1 MATPLWPERKNFL
14 NKLYVFKTRVCICE
28 RLLPIADGVIVVFL
42 TRASASYGEGEFTWT
57 CSPLTSHL
65 KPSFLMLS
73 LTRPAVVVFIAVVSL
88 EDTAN
93 ICILAL
99 PPL

>member
-1 MATPLWPERKNFL
+1 VPRCCAVTTGGDSVVPPVAR
-14 NKLYVFKTRVCICE
+14 RS
-28 RLLPIADGVIVVFL
+28 IVPYPHKQL
-42 TRASASYGEGEFTWT
+42 
-57 CSPLTSHL
+57 
-65 KPSFLMLS
+65 LMLS
-73 LTRPAVVVFIAVVSL
+73 LTRPAAVVFIAVVSL

>member
-1 MATPLWPERKNFL
+1 M
-14 NKLYVFKTRVCICE
+14 
-28 RLLPIADGVIVVFL
+28 L
-42 TRASASYGEGEFTWT
+42 TSH
-57 CSPLTSHL
+57 SHL